1 MDKIRT
7 ELLCKKAELEK
18 KLERINDKIKDISEK
33 ISEEKKKEKK
43 NWLNVLKDIHR
54 IEVLQEIADKCIL
67 PITVII
73 SIKMEV
79 YKANENIE
87 KNIKYVLKEMRL
99 YENTK
104 S

>member
-18 KLERINDKIKDISEK
+18 KLERINDKIKDISDK

-43 NWLNVLKDIHR
+43 NWLDVLQSITR
-54 IEVLQEIADKCIL
+54 TEVLQKIADKCGL

-73 SIKMEV
+73 SIKLGV
-79 YKANENIE
+79 YKANENVE
-87 KNIKYVLKEMRL
+87 KNIKCVLKEMGL
-99 YENTK
+99 LC
-104 S
+104 